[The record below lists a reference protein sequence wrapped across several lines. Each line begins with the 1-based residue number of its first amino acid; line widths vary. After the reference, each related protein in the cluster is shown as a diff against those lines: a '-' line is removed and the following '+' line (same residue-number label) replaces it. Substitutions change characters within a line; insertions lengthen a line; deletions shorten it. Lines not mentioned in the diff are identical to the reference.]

1 MDREK
6 QEKQEKSQEKQE
18 SSSSET
24 DVIPEITLE
33 EAETRIF
40 ELIQSGK
47 QYREIAKVGFN
58 IRGKGFHRFSIAEIS
73 RIKNRFNSK
82 TEQNLVIKDNKNVEM
97 AEVFQLAD
105 QGLNA
110 IQIVSQTEKHPDF
123 VLLCFQKRLQLKGYS
138 PDFAERIFST
148 FSEWGYA
155 CSYENELFEKLD
167 NVLNGYSFLDSLK
180 FRCSKC
186 GKPVLLNPL
195 NDMNKK
201 YRDDCMEDWRYALA
215 FLSRNNVHPYCAN

>member
-1 MDREK
+1 MNHKKHEK
-6 QEKQEKSQEKQE
+6 QDKFQEKQE

-24 DVIPEITLE
+24 DVIPEITWE

-40 ELIQSGK
+40 ELIQSRLR
-47 QYREIAKVGFN
+47 YNEITKVGFN

-82 TEQNLVIKDNKNVEM
+82 TEQNLVIKDNKNVEI
-97 AEVFQLAD
+97 AEVFQLID
-105 QGLNA
+105 QDLDA
-110 IQIVSQTEKHPDF
+110 VQIVIQTEKDPDF
-123 VLLCFQKRLQLKGYS
+123 VLSCFQKRLQLKGHS
-138 PDFAERIFST
+138 PDFVERVFST
-148 FSEWGYA
+148 FSRWDYA
-155 CSYENELFEKLD
+155 CSSENELFEKLD
-167 NVLNGYSFLDSLK
+167 NALNGYSFLDSLK
-180 FRCSKC
+180 FRCSRC

-195 NDMNKK
+195 NDVNKK

>member
-6 QEKQEKSQEKQE
+6 QEKQEKSQEKQG

-33 EAETRIF
+33 EAETRVY
-40 ELIQSGK
+40 ELIQSGM
-47 QYREIAKVGFN
+47 QYREIVKVGFN
-58 IRGKGFHRFSIAEIS
+58 IKGRGFHRFSIAEIS
-73 RIKNRFNSK
+73 RIYKRFNSE

-105 QGLNA
+105 QDLDA
-110 IQIVSQTEKHPDF
+110 VQIVIQTGKDPDF
-123 VLLCFQKRLQLKGYS
+123 VLSCFQKRLQLKGYS
-138 PDFAERIFST
+138 ADFVERVFST
-148 FSEWGYA
+148 FFRWDYA
-155 CSYENELFEKLD
+155 CSSENELFEKLND
-167 NVLNGYSFLDSLK
+167 VLNGYSFLDKLK
-180 FRCSKC
+180 YSCSKC
-186 GKPVLLNPL
+186 GKPAFLNPL
-195 NDMNKK
+195 NDVNKK